1 MCFLHIIPCSPST
14 ILKMG
19 IHSPK
24 SLLIVDDS
32 QIIIDRVIDS
42 LKDHDTVKD
51 IFTAAN
57 YREAM
62 ELIRR
67 LTPRFVLLDI
77 QLPDKS
83 GMDLLKFIVK
93 EYPVIKVI
101 MFSNL
106 LDDNYIKV
114 CKKIGAKYFIDKSR
128 DFELI
133 PGMLNKI

>member
-1 MCFLHIIPCSPST
+1 MGNFSP
-14 ILKMG
+14 G
-19 IHSPK
+19 

-32 QIIIDRVIDS
+32 PLIIDRVIDS
-42 LKDHDTVKD
+42 LKDHETVKK

-57 YREAM
+57 YQEAT
-62 ELIRR
+62 ELLRR
-67 LTPRFVLLDI
+67 QLPAYILLDI

-83 GMDLLKFIVK
+83 GIDLLKLITK
-93 EYPVIKVI
+93 EYPPVKVI